1 MVIFRMNKVLIVY
14 TIIRNLGAS
23 SMIRYIVE
31 LALHG
36 VELVVEIFRDLFQS
50 HELERVLV

>member
-50 HELERVLV
+50 HEL